1 MPRRTPAP
9 PAPKDRPLVLA
20 ITSDQH
26 CGSTV
31 ALCPPKIQLDDGGEY
46 HASVPQQWLWGRWL
60 AFWQRAEAVRRSVG
74 GTFLQVYN
82 GDLTE
87 GDHHKTTQILSGNP
101 TAQAAVV
108 NEVLRVPLAL
118 KPDGIVGIRGTEAHV
133 GPSGAFE
140 ERIFTG
146 LRKDGWPVIREPL
159 TGNGSHWHWTMT
171 HQGVRLDIAHHGKF
185 GSRPSTKMNTV
196 VALAFDIFTRHALA
210 GRPHP
215 HLAVRSHMHQFGDTG
230 SIYPTRLIQMPAWQ
244 LATAYIHR
252 LNAGAIADV
261 GGVIVTIVDGR
272 LEVEPVIYHP
282 EATPDWRVAA

>member
-1 MPRRTPAP
+1 MPVRKVAN
-9 PAPKDRPLVLA
+9 ANRPVVLA

-31 ALCPPKIQLDDGGEY
+31 ALCPPKVTLDDGGEY
-46 HASVPQQWLWGRWL
+46 HASKAQRWLWERWE
-60 AFWQRAEAVRRSVG
+60 AYWQRVEQVRRQKG
-74 GTFLQVYN
+74 AALIQVFN

-108 NEVLRVPLAL
+108 NAAMRVPLGL

-133 GPSGAFE
+133 GPSAAFE
-140 ERIFTG
+140 ERIFLG
-146 LRKDGWPVIREPL
+146 LKKDGWPVRVDEA
-159 TGNGSHWHWTMT
+159 TGNASHWHWTFE

-196 VALAFDIFTRHALA
+196 IALAFDIFTRASLD
-210 GRPHP
+210 GRPFP

-230 SIYPTRLIQMPAWQ
+230 SAYPTRLIQMPAWQ

-252 LNAGAIADV
+252 LNPGAIADV
-261 GGVIVTIVDGR
+261 GGLIVTIADGR
-272 LEVEPVIYHP
+272 LDVEPVIYRP
-282 EATPDWRVAA
+282 EARKADTL

>member
-1 MPRRTPAP
+1 MRKRKPA
-9 PAPKDRPLVLA
+9 DRPVVLA

-46 HASVPQQWLWGRWL
+46 HASKAQLWLWDRWQ
-60 AFWQRAEAVRRSVG
+60 AFWQYAEQVRRRHDAY
-74 GTFLQVYN
+74 FIQIYN

-101 TAQAAVV
+101 TAQASVV
-108 NEVLRVPLAL
+108 NAVLKVPLAL

-133 GPSGAFE
+133 GPSAAFE
-140 ERIFTG
+140 ERIFLG
-146 LRKDGWPVIREPL
+146 LKKDGWPVRVDEV
-159 TGNGSHWHWTMT
+159 TGNASHWHWTFA

-196 VALAFDIFTRHALA
+196 IALACDIFTRAA
-210 GRPHP
+210 IDGRDYP

-230 SIYPTRLIQMPAWQ
+230 SAYPTRLIQMPAWQ

-252 LNAGAIADV
+252 LNPGAIADV
-261 GGVIVTIVDGR
+261 GGIIVTIADGK
-272 LEVEPVIYHP
+272 LTVEPVLYRP
-282 EATPDWRVAA
+282 EPRTPDAL

>member
-1 MPRRTPAP
+1 MPPRKPAS
-9 PAPKDRPLVLA
+9 KDRPVVLA

-31 ALCPPKIQLDDGGEY
+31 ALCPPKVTLDDGGEY
-46 HASVPQQWLWGRWL
+46 HASKAQRWLWERWQ
-60 AFWQRAEAVRRSVG
+60 AYWEQVEQTRRRLG
-74 GTFLQVYN
+74 AHLIQVFN

-108 NEVLRVPLAL
+108 NAAMKVPLAL

-133 GPSGAFE
+133 GPSAAFE
-140 ERIFTG
+140 ERIFLG
-146 LRKDGWPVIREPL
+146 LKKDGWPVRVDEE
-159 TGNGSHWHWTMT
+159 TGNASHWHWTFE

-196 VALAFDIFTRHALA
+196 IALAFDIFTRAHID
-210 GRPHP
+210 GRQHP

-230 SIYPTRLIQMPAWQ
+230 TSYPTRLIQMPAWQ

-252 LNAGAIADV
+252 LNPGAIADV
-261 GGVIVTIVDGR
+261 GGIIVTIDRGQ
-272 LEVEPVIYHP
+272 LTVEPVIYRP
-282 EATPDWRVAA
+282 EPRKADTI

>member
-1 MPRRTPAP
+1 MPPKKPA
-9 PAPKDRPLVLA
+9 KRDRPVVLA

-31 ALCPPKIQLDDGGEY
+31 ALCPPKVQLDDGGKYE
-46 HASVPQQWLWGRWL
+46 ASNAQLWLWEK
-60 AFWQRAEAVRRSVG
+60 WQAYWREVEQVRRR
-74 GTFLQVYN
+74 LDAHLIQVFN

-101 TAQAAVV
+101 VAQAAVV
-108 NEVLRVPLAL
+108 NEAMRVPLAL

-146 LRKDGWPVIREPL
+146 LRKDGWPVIREPG
-159 TGNGSHWHWTMT
+159 TGNGSHWHWTLE
-171 HQGVRLDIAHHGKF
+171 HQGVRVDVAHHGKF

-196 VALAFDIFTRHALA
+196 IGLALDIWTEHHLN

-215 HLAVRSHMHQFGDTG
+215 QLAIRSHMHQYGDTG
-230 SIYPTRLIQMPAWQ
+230 GIYPTRLVQMPAWQ
-244 LATAYIHR
+244 LKTAFVHR
-252 LNAGAIADV
+252 INTTGKLSDI
-261 GGVIVTIVDGR
+261 GGIIVTIVDGR
-272 LEVEPVIYHP
+272 LDVIPLVYRP
-282 EATPDWRVAA
+282 DPTPAHRLGAAA

>member
-1 MPRRTPAP
+1 M
-9 PAPKDRPLVLA
+9 KPLVLA

-31 ALCPPKIQLDDGGEY
+31 ALAPPVVHLDDGGKYE
-46 HASVPQQWLWGRWL
+46 ASKPQQWLWQRWNDY
-60 AFWQRAEAVRRSVG
+60 WKRVEQVRRAKKATLV
-74 GTFLQVYN
+74 QVYN

-101 TAQAAVV
+101 TAQAVVV

-118 KPDGIVGIRGTEAHV
+118 KPDHIVGIRGTEAHV

-146 LRKDGWPVIREPL
+146 LRKDGWPVVRDEN
-159 TGNGSHWHWTMT
+159 TGNSSHWHWTMEY
-171 HQGVRLDIAHHGKF
+171 QGVRLDIAHHGKF

-196 VALAFDIFTRHALA
+196 VALAFDIFTRAA
-210 GRPHP
+210 IEGRPHP
-215 HLAVRSHMHQFGDTG
+215 HLAVRSHMHQVGDTG
-230 SIYPTRLIQMPAWQ
+230 DIYPTRLIQMPAWQ

-252 LNAGAIADV
+252 LNPGAIADV
-261 GGVIVTIVDGR
+261 GGIIVTIDKGTI
-272 LEVEPVIYHP
+272 EVEKVIYHP
-282 EATPDWRVAA
+282 EPNTPWTPK